1 MLLPLLLLSFLCAHF
16 ANEAANYLLSIKYPN
31 LTISKSK
38 KIRTLIDT
46 PKNAGIFH
54 FLLQVEGSCDF
65 ERIKRAYAQQL
76 IELKDKAGTLKF
88 PKLRQKLVTCWG
100 HYAWVND
107 SSGFNINNHVLLST
121 HKYRGRPVTE
131 SNIQEYVSELAAKYI
146 PSDLPQWQVTVIPNS
161 DPSQPYYIL
170 VKLHHLIIA
179 EEEDLHVGEIL
190 LLQDTDRK
198 TLLSLQ
204 DELAMPTHS
213 NQLSHFIRQPEH
225 ISKLLSHLRHL
236 ISCRWQQ
243 FIYEFESL
251 DTPDGVR
258 AHPDAQNLSQ
268 LLSLVLIVFVNVFL
282 GYWRTRSMRRKLHR
296 RSGGYRTDVGV
307 LQTLY
312 LLLLRELG
320 QRNLNWA
327 VARSALGH
335 SLQPGNMVKAW
346 TRFVGRL
353 ALNNV
358 ILLPYHIYC
367 ELLALLDVLLRGQT
381 SYSSTYCACL
391 QLYVPLL
398 IYAQL
403 ELVKICYEV
412 FKAPRNIFEVLF
424 VQPTNELN
432 ILHKKSYAGR
442 KIVSFSRSIDGALLR
457 ERHQHLFGQKI
468 RESDFS
474 LACLA
479 GAVHDYFSTFSD
491 TAAVPAL
498 LNTTCRTIS
507 KGYFTDRSGGKSD
520 HIGGVVFLQL
530 PLGPPDA
537 LKAHQLHEIVDR
549 IRRQQIMI
557 YLASI
562 GQTKYSLLT
571 ALFPHVLTKIFI
583 NFFSY
588 NFPVTITEI
597 YGAADTK
604 FLSAWGQRV
613 QDVLLFRPPQSKT
626 CLSLNL
632 HRFGDK
638 YRLAIMA
645 DTHLAPD
652 HTLLTQ
658 SFERYM
664 ETVTLELLLLETRS
678 SFSFPIRRRT
688 QREWET
694 VDLSETLPWLV
705 VPGIT
710 QLPGITLDSIRFD
723 LTMLQLVLI
732 LALSICG
739 RALADEEPV
748 HIVGSS
754 RPATDA
760 HQLKLWLTISARK
773 RFLEVSWKHAPAR
786 DGDNVLLTAQD
797 PLSFEQRST
806 PIGTPLAAFQSHG
819 EEGSGFGAEDEV
831 AYVPING
838 YTSTPSSR
846 SAAEPSKSPVF
857 WVANGGSTEIVAA
870 IKPSLSA
877 QWFTTGVPFDY
888 ALSRNVS
895 TQSSCYGYWASY
907 IDAHGSILSK
917 TCVRAYPRWMTEMRD
932 VVGDLRLRDLFIPGT
947 HDSGSYRPNFDPLL
961 RESVVTKYALTQD
974 DDIRG
979 QLMHGAR
986 YLDIRVG
993 YFRSA
998 PEKFFIYHGITR
1010 QRPLQEVIEQ
1020 VKDFVFE
1027 TNEIVIFGLKE
1038 FPVGF
1043 GKGLGVHHLLVSYL
1057 REQFGDL
1064 VVHPSLTWHATMRD
1078 IWKRKQN
1085 VILAYDKDQMV
1096 QEYPQTLFGGVEQRW
1111 GNVQSWAR
1119 LERHL
1124 RFINGFDMSRF
1135 SSRPVVD
1142 MAELTPETWGVILD
1156 KHGGLRKM
1164 ADQVNWR
1171 ISQLYRDELGNNA
1184 NIVAADFIRGTT
1196 LMDTAIEL
1204 NRRKVVY

>member
-1 MLLPLLLLSFLCAHF
+1 MESIWQEFLSFLKTLLCFMVALMMLPFLLLSFLCAHF
-16 ANEAANYLLSIKYPN
+16 ANEVANYLLSIKYPN

-65 ERIKRAYAQQL
+65 ESIKRAYAQQL
-76 IELKDKAGTLKF
+76 IELKDKAGMLKF

-107 SSGFNINNHVLLST
+107 SSGFNINNHVLLGT
-121 HKYRGRPVTE
+121 HKHRGRPVNE
-131 SNIQEYVSELAAKYI
+131 SNIQEYVSELAAKYM

-179 EEEDLHVGEIL
+179 EEEDLHVGEML

-198 TLLSLQ
+198 TILNLQ

-225 ISKLLSHLRHL
+225 ISKLLNHVLHLV
-236 ISCRWQQ
+236 SCRWQQ

-268 LLSLVLIVFVNVFL
+268 LLSLVLIVFVNVCL
-282 GYWRTRSMRRKLHR
+282 SYWRTRSMRRKLHR
-296 RSGGYRTDVGV
+296 RSGGYRHDVGV
-307 LQTLY
+307 MQTLY
-312 LLLLRELG
+312 LILLRELE

-327 VARSALGH
+327 VARSALGN
-335 SLQPGNMVKAW
+335 SLQPANMVKAW
-346 TRFVGRL
+346 TRFVGQL
-353 ALNNV
+353 ALNHV

-367 ELLALLDVLLRGQT
+367 ELLALLDVVLRGHT
-381 SYSSTYCACL
+381 SYSTTYCARL
-391 QLYVPLL
+391 HLYVPLL

-403 ELVKICYEV
+403 ELIKICYEV

-424 VQPTNELN
+424 VHPTKELN

-479 GAVHDYFSTFSD
+479 GAVHDYFNTFSD
-491 TAAVPAL
+491 TAAVPTL

-507 KGYFTDRSGGKSD
+507 KGYFTDRSGDKSE

-537 LKAHQLHEIVDR
+537 LKAHQLHDIVER

-562 GQTKYSLLT
+562 GQTKYSVLT

-652 HTLLTQ
+652 HTILTQ

-664 ETVTLELLLLETRS
+664 ETVTL
-678 SFSFPIRRRT
+678 
-688 QREWET
+688 
-694 VDLSETLPWLV
+694 
-705 VPGIT
+705 
-710 QLPGITLDSIRFD
+710 
-723 LTMLQLVLI
+723 
-732 LALSICG
+732 
-739 RALADEEPV
+739 
-748 HIVGSS
+748 
-754 RPATDA
+754 
-760 HQLKLWLTISARK
+760 
-773 RFLEVSWKHAPAR
+773 
-786 DGDNVLLTAQD
+786 
-797 PLSFEQRST
+797 
-806 PIGTPLAAFQSHG
+806 
-819 EEGSGFGAEDEV
+819 
-831 AYVPING
+831 
-838 YTSTPSSR
+838 
-846 SAAEPSKSPVF
+846 
-857 WVANGGSTEIVAA
+857 
-870 IKPSLSA
+870 
-877 QWFTTGVPFDY
+877 
-888 ALSRNVS
+888 
-895 TQSSCYGYWASY
+895 
-907 IDAHGSILSK
+907 
-917 TCVRAYPRWMTEMRD
+917 
-932 VVGDLRLRDLFIPGT
+932 
-947 HDSGSYRPNFDPLL
+947 
-961 RESVVTKYALTQD
+961 
-974 DDIRG
+974 
-979 QLMHGAR
+979 
-986 YLDIRVG
+986 
-993 YFRSA
+993 
-998 PEKFFIYHGITR
+998 
-1010 QRPLQEVIEQ
+1010 
-1020 VKDFVFE
+1020 
-1027 TNEIVIFGLKE
+1027 
-1038 FPVGF
+1038 
-1043 GKGLGVHHLLVSYL
+1043 
-1057 REQFGDL
+1057 
-1064 VVHPSLTWHATMRD
+1064 
-1078 IWKRKQN
+1078 
-1085 VILAYDKDQMV
+1085 
-1096 QEYPQTLFGGVEQRW
+1096 
-1111 GNVQSWAR
+1111 
-1119 LERHL
+1119 
-1124 RFINGFDMSRF
+1124 
-1135 SSRPVVD
+1135 
-1142 MAELTPETWGVILD
+1142 
-1156 KHGGLRKM
+1156 
-1164 ADQVNWR
+1164 
-1171 ISQLYRDELGNNA
+1171 
-1184 NIVAADFIRGTT
+1184 
-1196 LMDTAIEL
+1196 
-1204 NRRKVVY
+1204 